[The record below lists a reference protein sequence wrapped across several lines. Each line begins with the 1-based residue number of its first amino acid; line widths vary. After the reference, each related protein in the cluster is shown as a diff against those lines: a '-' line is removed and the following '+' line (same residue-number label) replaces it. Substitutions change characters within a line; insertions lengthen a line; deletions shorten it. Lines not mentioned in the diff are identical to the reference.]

1 MAKTKKGKNKHCPYR
16 GHCHDVC
23 YGDNP
28 CDHAQKYDLLYKRLQ
43 NLQKSNNELLKEN
56 RSLESKLSN
65 VPLHEMSTLKQRDKL
80 LEEKWLELED
90 VPVNPETEKLEA
102 PFLHFPIGTD
112 KEDIWH
118 WFDERH
124 SKGIIH
130 LLYHEG
136 IEHYPELQKL
146 FHRHQCCFNCDSETC
161 ALNPEG
167 ICLHPLL
174 YGNVPEYV
182 DDEGCKGWLPK
193 ED

>member
-1 MAKTKKGKNKHCPYR
+1 MEKNKTGKNTHCPYR
-16 GHCHDVC
+16 KHCTDVC
-23 YGDNP
+23 YGEYP
-28 CDHAQKYDLLYKRLQ
+28 CDHAQKYDLLYHRIKNLKKSVSSLSAANCILQ
-43 NLQKSNNELLKEN
+43 E
-56 RSLESKLSN
+56 KLIAA
-65 VPLHEMSTLKQRDKL
+65 PLHEMATLKQRDKL

-102 PFLHFPIGTD
+102 PFMHFPIGTD

-124 SKGIIH
+124 SKGIVH

-146 FHRHQCCFNCDSETC
+146 FHRRACCFECDSETC

-167 ICLHPLL
+167 ICLYPLL
-174 YGNVPEYV
+174 YGSVPEYV
-182 DDEGCKGWLPK
+182 DDVGCKGFLYK
-193 ED
+193 EG